1 MKGRLDVAGV
11 SRGGSFEI
19 HAQAPNKMF
28 LVMQAHPL
36 GTLKVGYNGRHAW
49 EQDGR
54 GTRLSKGAELEALAR
69 EADFYDPVNLR
80 QHFKKVTLLGKS
92 KIGYRE
98 VYVLELQPRLGK
110 PEKLFLNAE
119 TYLPVRMNTVRM
131 VGVITPGRAI
141 GQGGRAS
148 AGRASEADATGRSS
162 GAGASGS
169 STGQRANGSNVVQI
183 AVPVEIYFDDWRA
196 VDGIKYPFRIS
207 QSGANITLGFT
218 ITEIRHNVAV
228 DASLFEMPRK

>member
-1 MKGRLDVAGV
+1 
-11 SRGGSFEI
+11 
-19 HAQAPNKMF
+19 
-28 LVMQAHPL
+28 
-36 GTLKVGYNGRHAW
+36 
-49 EQDGR
+49 
-54 GTRLSKGAELEALAR
+54 
-69 EADFYDPVNLR
+69 
-80 QHFKKVTLLGKS
+80 
-92 KIGYRE
+92 
-98 VYVLELQPRLGK
+98 
-110 PEKLFLNAE
+110 
-119 TYLPVRMNTVRM
+119 
-131 VGVITPGRAI
+131 VITPGRAI

-148 AGRASEADATGRSS
+148 AGGASGAGATGRSS
-162 GAGASGS
+162 GADASGHSSGVGATGS